1 MSYLISSLQ
10 DRLFPA
16 ITHYQIVIVLR
27 EAISV
32 KLACLH
38 VHTPRVVRI
47 QHIVNPPL
55 PYNVHYNYY
64 YVYIHVGGLC

>member
-47 QHIVNPPL
+47 QHIVNPPSHIT
-55 PYNVHYNYY
+55 PIIIITTCTYM
-64 YVYIHVGGLC
+64 